1 MLFAGRRMLPLIAN
15 VADEPKSHSISNNDN
30 SVGTGYQRAEPI
42 DRLNLKKCNMS
53 IDYAFFSEL
62 AI

>member
-1 MLFAGRRMLPLIAN
+1 MLPLIAN

-30 SVGTGYQRAEPI
+30 PVGTGYQRAEPI
-42 DRLNLKKCNMS
+42 DRLNLKRCNIS
-53 IDYAFFSEL
+53 IDYTFFSEL